1 MLNKKHCV
9 TFLKK
14 ILSTTISKLIELDE
28 MKKNEIVEENEIIE
42 ENAYNKLTRELET
55 LNKLLSATEE
65 YIKCIEN

>member
-28 MKKNEIVEENEIIE
+28 MKKNEIVEENE
-42 ENAYNKLTRELET
+42 YNKLERELET